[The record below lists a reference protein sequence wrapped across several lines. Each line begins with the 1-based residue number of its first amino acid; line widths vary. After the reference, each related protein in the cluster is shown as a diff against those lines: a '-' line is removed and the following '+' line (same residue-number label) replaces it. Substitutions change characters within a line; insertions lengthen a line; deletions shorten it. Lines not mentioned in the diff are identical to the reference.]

1 MTVGLVMIVKD
12 EAEILPRLAMSVVPH
27 IDHWTIVDTGSTD
40 DTVRVAQEAF
50 SAVPGE
56 VLHHPFDG
64 YGPSRSYALRAA
76 ESHTDWMLVLDAD
89 DTFHGEID
97 TDTTADCIEA
107 EMRQGDLRFYL
118 PKLLRSNRGWES
130 RGRTHEYYWSPVASG
145 TWPVRTSSF
154 YIQHHGDGTG
164 RAEKFQRDC
173 NLLQLDWDETHEP
186 RTAFYLART
195 YDDMGDMA
203 QAIEWYRT
211 RLNLEGWEEESFYAR
226 FRLGV
231 NLLNLGAHAEAA
243 GHLWA
248 AWGQRPGRAEPMVA
262 LAEHYRLTEQ
272 WLLAWVTISLA
283 KEHYEPNTPG
293 LFVDISMEWRINY
306 ELSIAAWWSDHK
318 DWGRLALHKL
328 LSRDDIPD
336 PYRSSIQANKEFY
349 FS

>member
-12 EAEILPRLAMSVVPH
+12 EALILPRLAASVKNH
-27 IDHWTIVDTGSTD
+27 IDYWTVVDTGSTD
-40 DTVRVAQEAF
+40 STTQVAQDVFAP
-50 SAVPGE
+50 VPGQ
-56 VLHHPFDG
+56 VLVHPFDG
-64 YGPSRSYALRAA
+64 YGPSRSFALRQA

-97 TDTTADCIEA
+97 TDITADCVEA
-107 EMRQGDLRFYL
+107 EMRQGDMRFWL

-130 RGRTHEYYWSPVASG
+130 KGRTHEYYWSPVASG

-154 YIQHHGDGTG
+154 YVQHHGDGTG
-164 RAEKFQRDC
+164 RREKFERDAK
-173 NLLQLDWDETHEP
+173 LLGLDWEDNHEP

-195 YDDMGDMA
+195 YDDMSEMP

-211 RLNLEGWEEESFYAR
+211 RLNMEGWEEESFYAR

-231 NLLNLGAHAEAA
+231 NLLNLGAVAEGV

-262 LAEHYRLTEQ
+262 LAEHYRLSAQ
-272 WLLAWVTISLA
+272 WLLAWHTINLA
-283 KEHYEPNTPG
+283 KEYYEPNTPG

-306 ELSIAAWWSDHK
+306 EMSIAAWWADHK
-318 DWGRLALHKL
+318 DWGRLALQKL
-328 LSRDDIPD
+328 LTRDDIPD
-336 PYRSSIQANKEFY
+336 PYRSSILQNREFY
-349 FS
+349 FG